1 MVKGMKK
8 MPKKQVTLADIANA
22 CGTSSVT
29 VSKALS
35 GKDGVG
41 EELRERIRDAAR
53 SMGYVPRMG
62 RQSDLIGNIGVII
75 PDKFLTSIGTFY
87 WMLFNTIV
95 QRLKQDNLSCIQEN
109 IGLEEEKTLT
119 PPNILS
125 NDRISGLISLGQ
137 LSPEYVEM
145 LKKHTENIVLLD
157 YHLPEADTD
166 AVISDGFSGGYKLT
180 SHLIENGHK
189 EIGFIG
195 NRLATSSIFDRYMG
209 YVRAM
214 LEHGLEVRE
223 EWLLDDRRRDN
234 NNFGII
240 EYPER
245 MPTAFV
251 CNCDEIAYKAVKDLK
266 NLGYSVPED
275 ISVVGYDNYVFS
287 QMSEPPITTIDV
299 DTHKMADKAVQ
310 LLIKRICGIR
320 TEREII
326 TISGRLIHKASVRN
340 ISKD

>member
-1 MVKGMKK
+1 MGKEMRK

-35 GKDGVG
+35 GKDGVS

-53 SMGYVPRMG
+53 TMGYIPRMG
-62 RQSDLIGNIGVII
+62 RQSELIGNIGVII

-95 QRLKQDNLSCIQEN
+95 QRLKQENLSCIQEN
-109 IGLEEEKTLT
+109 IGSDEETNLSV
-119 PPNILS
+119 PNILA

-145 LKKHTENIVLLD
+145 LRKHTDNIVLLD
-157 YHLPEADTD
+157 YHLPEADID
-166 AVISDGFSGGYKLT
+166 SVISDGFGGGYKLT
-180 SHLIENGHK
+180 SHLIQCGHK
-189 EIGFIG
+189 DIGFIG

-209 YVRAM
+209 FVRAM
-214 LEHGLEVRE
+214 LEHGLTVRE
-223 EWLLDDRRRDN
+223 EWILDDRRRDN

-240 EYPER
+240 EYPSS

-251 CNCDEIAYKAVKDLK
+251 CNCDEIAYKVVKDLK

-275 ISVVGYDNYVFS
+275 ISVAGYDNYVFS

-310 LLIKRICGIR
+310 LLIERICGIR
-320 TEREII
+320 SGHEII
-326 TISGRLIHKASVRN
+326 TISGELILKGSVKNILIH
-340 ISKD
+340 